1 MHHAVLHKRW
11 FRFSRKTVMANAPDR
26 RRYTGPET
34 SWPVPFA
41 KARELSELIDEAS
54 GLRADGRKPDEA
66 RPICELIDGG
76 RRWNEY

>member
-1 MHHAVLHKRW
+1 MHRAVLRGHS
-11 FRFSRKTVMANAPDR
+11 FRFSRKTNMANAPDR

-66 RPICELIDGG
+66 RPICGSSDN
-76 RRWNEY
+76 RRQRKQY